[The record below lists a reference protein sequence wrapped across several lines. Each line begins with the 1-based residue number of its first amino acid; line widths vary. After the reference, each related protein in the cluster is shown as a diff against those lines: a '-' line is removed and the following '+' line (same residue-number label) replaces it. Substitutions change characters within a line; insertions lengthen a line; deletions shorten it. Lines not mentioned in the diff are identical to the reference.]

1 LINFAYE
8 LIDKS
13 LDLQEYKVLTLTHQA
28 VGLRELGQW
37 VLHGESNSDQL
48 RQQLQHIKDEL
59 GIDEFMYLATCNRIT
74 FLFTSPHAIDTNF
87 LQQFFNT
94 AYAHLSQDDVRTFVE
109 KGRVFE
115 GEEAVRHILNVA
127 SSLDSMVLGEREIYK
142 QLKDAYQASRDMALS
157 GDSIRLLMERALVT
171 VKRIFN
177 ETAIAQKPIS
187 VASLAVSGLAQ
198 KDIPQNTHIFMVGA
212 GQTNNLV
219 AKYLRKYGFT
229 NVTVANRSLS
239 NARALAERFEG
250 QALTLEQM
258 RNYDKPF
265 DVLIACTS
273 ATQPTISYQLFHRL
287 AANGGQKQKQVIDLG
302 VPHDIDPELT
312 NEEMIDYI
320 TVEDV
325 KQVAEQNRAHRER
338 EKEKALQIISEDLGE
353 FRVTHKQ
360 RQVEKAL
367 GTIPDEVSAIREKA
381 LSNVF
386 RKDIEQ
392 MDDDAKEVLERVVN
406 YLEKKYVGIPMSI
419 AKEELIKREL
429 IR

>member
-1 LINFAYE
+1 M
-8 LIDKS
+8 
-13 LDLQEYKVLTLTHQA
+13 QEYKVVTLTHQA
-28 VGLRELGQW
+28 VGLRELGEW
-37 VLHGESNSDQL
+37 VLPGESPSDQL
-48 RQQLQHIKDEL
+48 KDQLQRIKDEL
-59 GIDEFMYLATCNRIT
+59 DVDELMYLATCNRIT
-74 FLFTSPHAIDTNF
+74 FLFTSEHEIDSQF

-94 AYAHLSQDDVRTFVE
+94 AYSHLSQESVRTFIE

-171 VKRIFN
+171 VKRVFN

-198 KDIPQNTHIFMVGA
+198 KDVPQNANILMVGA

-219 AKYLRKYGFT
+219 AKYLKKYGFN
-229 NVTVANRSLS
+229 NVTVANRSLN
-239 NARALAERFEG
+239 NAQTLAERFDG
-250 QALTLEQM
+250 VAVTLDQLCGH
-258 RNYDKPF
+258 DKPF
-265 DVLIACTS
+265 DVLIACTG
-273 ATQPTISYQLFHRL
+273 ATEPTITYELFQQL
-287 AANGGQKQKQVIDLG
+287 AANGGYEKKHVIDLG
-302 VPHDIDPELT
+302 VPADVDAKLA
-312 NEEMIDYI
+312 NEKAIDYI
-320 TVEDV
+320 TVDDV

-367 GTIPDEVSAIREKA
+367 GDIPDEVSAIREKA

-392 MDDDAKEVLERVVN
+392 MDNESKEVLEKVVN

>member
-1 LINFAYE
+1 M
-8 LIDKS
+8 
-13 LDLQEYKVLTLTHQA
+13 QEYKVLTLTHQA

-37 VLHGESNSDQL
+37 VLPGENDSDQL

-59 GIDEFMYLATCNRIT
+59 GVDELMYLATCNRIT
-74 FLFTSPHAIDTNF
+74 FLFTSPHDIDTKF

-94 AYAHLSQDDVRTFVE
+94 AYAHLPQDDVRTFVE

-171 VKRIFN
+171 VKRVFN

-198 KDIPQNTHIFMVGA
+198 KNTPLQANILMVGA

-219 AKYLRKYGFT
+219 AKYLHKYGFT
-229 NVTVANRSLS
+229 NVTVANRSLD
-239 NARALAERFEG
+239 NAQALAQRFEG
-250 QALTLEQM
+250 QALTLDQI
-258 RNYDKPF
+258 RDYDGPF
-265 DVLIACTS
+265 DVLIACTG
-273 ATQPTISYQLFHRL
+273 ATEPTISYELFHRL
-287 AANGGQKQKQVIDLG
+287 AANGGEKHKQVIDLG
-302 VPHDIDPELT
+302 VPHDVDPELA
-312 NEEMIDYI
+312 NEDAIDFI

-367 GTIPDEVSAIREKA
+367 GAIPNEVSAIRDKA
-381 LSNVF
+381 LNNVF
-386 RKDIEQ
+386 HKDIEQ
-392 MDDDAKEVLERVVN
+392 LDDDSKEVLEKVVN